1 MVNVTTTRFKSDKFI
16 TENTAKALELQQP
29 EMPKF
34 YTRPKIYN
42 TENPQRAVE
51 SFVNCHTNTIS
62 KDVDFHLQP
71 IVKNIPSY
79 VRETADFF

>member
-16 TENTAKALELQQP
+16 TENTTKGLELQQP

-42 TENPQRAVE
+42 IGNPQRAVV
-51 SFVNCHTNTIS
+51 SFVNCHTQHYF
-62 KDVDFHLQP
+62 KGC
-71 IVKNIPSY
+71 
-79 VRETADFF
+79 